1 MYPPQPPGGQQF
13 AQPVPGQ
20 PPPAGQQP
28 HGQAWP
34 AGVEQTGSSGI
45 TSWVAALLGCF
56 VALGTQVGMLVIL
69 LGRVSPSIT
78 DVLLA
83 VGSIAVLSV
92 PPLVGASGVL
102 ARKRF
107 GRWLLIGG
115 LVLPAV
121 VYGWITYMGP
131 LLWPLCFFVGSLAA
145 IALAL
150 SPTTG
155 HYLREGTFRLRFRR
169 RCRISPATRWG
180 SSPSGDTRVFPGDT
194 AIRGGTPRSIPSGP
208 SRGAV
213 IRRSSGRTSTDRG
226 FRPGCSGGVPRR
238 GQRRNVPVER
248 EVALRRTRAR
258 RGEFEQVSGGQ

>member
-1 MYPPQPPGGQQF
+1 MHPPQPPGGQQF
-13 AQPVPGQ
+13 ARAVPGQ

-28 HGQAWP
+28 YGGQAWP
-34 AGVEQTGSSGI
+34 AGTEQAGSSGI

-69 LGRVSPSIT
+69 LNRVSPPIT

-107 GRWLLIGG
+107 GRWLLVGG

-121 VYGWITYMGP
+121 AYGWITYMEP

-155 HYLREGTFRLRFRR
+155 NYLREGVV
-169 RCRISPATRWG
+169 PDAVPQAV
-180 SSPSGDTRVFPGDT
+180 PSQPGYPVGQPGQQSFGGYQGFPGGHGDPRWN
-194 AIRGGTPRSIPSGP
+194 APVNPQWHPQGGGYPP
-208 SRGAV
+208 
-213 IRRSSGRTSTDRG
+213 
-226 FRPGCSGGVPRR
+226 
-238 GQRRNVPVER
+238 
-248 EVALRRTRAR
+248 
-258 RGEFEQVSGGQ
+258 EQWPNQY

>member
-1 MYPPQPPGGQQF
+1 MHPPQPPGGQQF
-13 AQPVPGQ
+13 AQPAP
-20 PPPAGQQP
+20 GQQP
-28 HGQAWP
+28 HGGQAWP
-34 AGVEQTGSSGI
+34 AGTEQTGSSGI

-69 LGRVSPSIT
+69 LNRAST
-78 DVLLA
+78 DLRDVLAA

-115 LVLPAV
+115 LVLPV
-121 VYGWITYMGP
+121 VLYGWITYVDP

-155 HYLREGTFRLRFRR
+155 NYLREGTFRTRPRR
-169 RCRISPATRWG
+169 PRRTSPSSPLTRWD
-180 SSPSGDTRVFPGDT
+180 SSPSVTTRDFRAGTDTRSG
-194 AIRGGTPRSIPSGP
+194 IRSGTPGEAVTR
-208 SRGAV
+208 RG
-213 IRRSSGRTSTDRG
+213 SGRTSTERA
-226 FRPGCSGGVPRR
+226 FRSSR
-238 GQRRNVPVER
+238 
-248 EVALRRTRAR
+248 RRTRRSPDAHPA
-258 RGEFEQVSGGQ
+258 RGERSGPQSRVRAGEWRTVESPT

>member
-1 MYPPQPPGGQQF
+1 MHPPQPPGGQQF
-13 AQPVPGQ
+13 AQPAP
-20 PPPAGQQP
+20 GQQP
-28 HGQAWP
+28 HGGQAWP
-34 AGVEQTGSSGI
+34 AGTEQTGSSGI

-69 LGRVSPSIT
+69 LNRAST
-78 DVLLA
+78 DLRDVLAA

-115 LVLPAV
+115 LVLPV
-121 VYGWITYMGP
+121 VLYGWITYVDP

-155 HYLREGTFRLRFRR
+155 NYLREGDLPDAAAQAAAYQPVQ
-169 RCRISPATRWG
+169 PAHAMG
-180 SSPSGDTRVFPGDT
+180 QQPFGDYQGFPGGYGYPQWDPQWNP
-194 AIRGGTPRSIPSGP
+194 RGSGYP
-208 SRGAV
+208 Q
-213 IRRSSGRTSTDRG
+213 
-226 FRPGCSGGVPRR
+226 
-238 GQRRNVPVER
+238 GQWPN
-248 EVALRRTRAR
+248 
-258 RGEFEQVSGGQ
+258 QH

>member
-1 MYPPQPPGGQQF
+1 MYPPQPPSGQQF
-13 AQPVPGQ
+13 AHPVPGQ
-20 PPPAGQQP
+20 PPPAGQRP
-28 HGQAWP
+28 HEGQAWP
-34 AGVEQTGSSGI
+34 AGVEQAGSSGI
-45 TSWVAALLGCF
+45 TSWVSALLGCF

-69 LGRVSPSIT
+69 LSRDAPLIT
-78 DVLLA
+78 DVLWA

-155 HYLREGTFRLRFRR
+155 HYLREGDV
-169 RCRISPATRWG
+169 PAAVPQAVPYQPGTPPG
-180 SSPSGDTRVFPGDT
+180 QQPIGGYQGFPGGHGDP
-194 AIRGGTPRSIPSGP
+194 RWNPQWNPHGGGYPPNRY
-208 SRGAV
+208 
-213 IRRSSGRTSTDRG
+213 
-226 FRPGCSGGVPRR
+226 
-238 GQRRNVPVER
+238 
-248 EVALRRTRAR
+248 
-258 RGEFEQVSGGQ
+258 